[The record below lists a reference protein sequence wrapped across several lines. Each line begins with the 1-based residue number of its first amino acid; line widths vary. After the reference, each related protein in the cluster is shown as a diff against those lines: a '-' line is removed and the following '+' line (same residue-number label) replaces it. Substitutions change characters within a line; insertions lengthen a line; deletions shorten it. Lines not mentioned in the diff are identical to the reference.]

1 MKKLLLIL
9 SLTFCTHFWAQN
21 QAANWYFGYGASV
34 KFDVASGTVSSLG
47 GGALSTNEGSASISD
62 ENGNLLFYTDGSV
75 VFNRNHQVMQ
85 NGSGLFGDN
94 SSTQSAIIVPKP
106 DDVNIYYVFTVD
118 NNLDGNNYGLNYSV
132 VDMSLASGL
141 GRVTSKNVNLLEYCS
156 EKISAVLK
164 DCVTKSIWVVTLASE
179 DGRQGDINSY
189 HAFEVNNSG
198 VSNTSVVSKF
208 DNLYITDE
216 RGYLKLSPDGNV
228 LASANVQNGLYIY
241 DFDSAT
247 GIVSNQQRL
256 TLNRTTQKPYGIEF
270 SPNSQLLYVHSSN
283 DFFDPSNP
291 QESNNPLNHRSALS
305 QFDLTA
311 PDIQASKFTVDDR
324 ALYRGALQLGPNGK
338 IYRALSATYS
348 QGLPYLGVINS
359 PNNVGAA
366 CNYQHNAVNLG
377 PNNSSQGLPPFIQS
391 LFNTQIDIIRN
402 NVSTTNLNLCDGE
415 DYTLEAETIF
425 GATYTWYRDGVLLSE
440 SDFDL
445 DISQGGHYQLY
456 IDPNNG
462 DCALEGEAYVT
473 YSPNP
478 EAFPT
483 SLFQCDEDGNP
494 DGFTLFNLTEANNDL
509 TGGAPNRLTKFYLSQ
524 LDAENEVNEIDGTS
538 YSNITNPQ
546 TIYVKVFN
554 SLTGCNNI
562 TELYLDVTAT
572 DANNAK
578 ITQCDDDGNEDGYY
592 NFNLTQTNNEIL
604 NGLPSTLTVK
614 YYRSYEDSLLERSE
628 LGNTF
633 TNTIPYNQTIYA
645 RVENNN
651 ACFGISEIE
660 LVVLE
665 LPNIEVEFETIYCLN
680 FYPQLITLDAGLINN
695 SPSDF
700 TYLWSTGETT
710 QEISINAPGVYTVT
724 VTNTNNCNKVR
735 TINVLPSNIATIE
748 NIVVEDARSNNT
760 ITILV
765 SGEGDYEYAI
775 DNVYGPYQDSNL
787 FENVAP
793 GFHTVFIRDKNN
805 CGIIEDNVAVIGFPK
820 FFTPNNDGY
829 NDTWHIYGITD
840 PSQAESVIYIF
851 DRYGKFL
858 KELSPQDKGWDG
870 TFNGQML
877 PSSDYWFHVKLQD
890 GRIFKSHFTLKR

>member
-1 MKKLLLIL
+1 MKKIFFIL
-9 SLTFCTHFWAQN
+9 SLTLCAQLWAQN
-21 QAANWYFGYGASV
+21 QAANWYFGYGAGI
-34 KFDVASGTVSSLG
+34 KFDVASGTVNSVNNGS
-47 GGALSTNEGSASISD
+47 LSTNEGSTSISD
-62 ENGNLLFYTDGSV
+62 ENGNLLFYTDGSIV
-75 VFNRNHQVMQ
+75 YNRNHQIMQ
-85 NGSGLFGDN
+85 NGSGLFGDS
-94 SSTQSAIIVPKP
+94 SSTQSALIVPKP

-118 NNLDGNNYGLNYSV
+118 NRLDGNDFGLNYSI
-132 VDMSLASGL
+132 VDMTLAGGL
-141 GRVTSKNVNLLEYCS
+141 GSVTNKNINLLEFCS
-156 EKISAVLK
+156 EKISAVIK
-164 DCVTKSIWVVTLASE
+164 DCVTKSIWVITLASE
-179 DGRQGDINSY
+179 DGGLGPINSY

-198 VSNTSVVSKF
+198 VSTTPVTSTFNNLNIF
-208 DNLYITDE
+208 DK
-216 RGYLKLSPDGNV
+216 RGYLKLSPDGNTMV
-228 LASANVQNGLYIY
+228 SANVQSGLYLY

-247 GIVSNQQRL
+247 GIVSNQQQL
-256 TLNRTTQKPYGIEF
+256 YINSNSGLAYGVEF
-270 SPNSQLLYVHSSN
+270 SPNSELLYVHSSN
-283 DFFDPSNP
+283 DFFDPDS
-291 QESNNPLNHRSALS
+291 QAEANNPANHRSTLT
-305 QFDLTA
+305 QFNLLA
-311 PDIQASKFTVDDR
+311 PDIQASAYTVDDR
-324 ALYRGALQLGPNGK
+324 ALYRGGLQLGPNGK

-359 PNNVGAA
+359 PNNIGAA
-366 CNYQHNAVNLG
+366 CNYQHNAVSLA

-402 NVSTTNLNLCDGE
+402 NVSATNLNLCEGDNYRLTAE
-415 DYTLEAETIF
+415 DLV
-425 GATYTWYRDGVLLSE
+425 GATYTWYRDGVVLPNTNY
-440 SDFDL
+440 FL
-445 DISQGGHYQLY
+445 DINQGGHYELY

-462 DCALEGEAYVT
+462 DCAIEGEAYVT

-478 EAFPT
+478 EAFSS

-494 DGFTLFNLTEANNDL
+494 DEFTLFNLNEANDDL
-509 TGGAPNRLTKFYLSQ
+509 TGGAQNRLTRFYESL
-524 LDAENEVNEIDGTS
+524 LDAQNEQNDLDGAA
-538 YSNITNPQ
+538 YNNIANPQ
-546 TIYVKVFN
+546 TIYVKVFDN
-554 SLTGCNNI
+554 LTGCSTL
-562 TELYLDVTAT
+562 TELYLNVTAT

-578 ITQCDDDGNEDGYY
+578 LIQCDDDGNEDGYY

-604 NGLPSTLTVK
+604 NGLPPSLTVK
-614 YYRSYEDSLLERSE
+614 YYLSYEDSLLERSE
-628 LGNTF
+628 LGNNF

-665 LPNIEVEFETIYCLN
+665 LPNIEAEFETIYCLN

-695 SPSDF
+695 APSDF

-710 QEISINAPGVYTVT
+710 QEININAPGVYTVT
-724 VTNTNNCNKVR
+724 VTNTNNCDKVR
-735 TINVLPSNIATIE
+735 TINVLPSNVATIE

-760 ITILV
+760 ITVLV

-805 CGIIEDNVAVIGFPK
+805 CGIVEDNVAVIGFPK

-870 TFNGQML
+870 TYNGQML

-890 GRIFKSHFTLKR
+890 GRIFKSHFTLKH